1 MSTAHG
7 RPPSDGARHAL
18 WHQLRACFD
27 EDEPPQFRPGET
39 RIPLIAPSYGPDE
52 VWEALDSMLSGR
64 VTMGEKVERFEAAFA
79 RYLGVRHAVMV
90 NSGSSANLLA
100 VAALTSPRSERP
112 LQPGA
117 EVITPAVT
125 WATTVWPIAQA
136 GLVPVLVD
144 VEAETYNI
152 DPEQIERAITTRTR
166 AIMPVHLLGRPCDMD
181 AIADIA
187 ARHELAVIE
196 DACEAHGAEHD
207 GRKVGSLGDL
217 ATFSFYFSHHI
228 TTIEGG
234 ILVTD
239 SDSIA
244 DTARA
249 LRAFGWTRDLAD
261 ANEIA
266 AAHPEIA
273 PRYLFVAAGYNL
285 RPTELQAA
293 FGLHQL
299 GRLHGFVEQRR
310 ANARYWTERLGAL
323 SPHLGLPAE
332 APGTRHAWFAYPV
345 TVAAEAPFTRAEL
358 AAHLEANALETRPIM
373 AGNIA
378 EQPAMATV
386 AHRAVGEL
394 PNARAIHRRAFFFG
408 NHSGIGEPERSA
420 IVDYFADVLARI
432 HRRSGLRGL

>member
-152 DPEQIERAITTRTR
+152 DPKDVEAKITSRTR
-166 AIMPVHLLGRPCDMD
+166 AIMAVHLFGNPCDMTTLRE
-181 AIADIA
+181 IAD
-187 ARHELAVIE
+187 RHNIFLIE
-196 DACEAHGAEHD
+196 DCCQAHFAEHQ
-207 GRKVGSLGDL
+207 GQIVGSIGDI
-217 ATFSFYFSHHI
+217 AGFSFGGKHI
-228 TTIEGG
+228 SAGGGG
-234 ILVTD
+234 IVLTN
-239 SDSIA
+239 
-244 DTARA
+244 
-249 LRAFGWTRDLAD
+249 
-261 ANEIA
+261 NES
-266 AAHPEIA
+266 
-273 PRYLFVAAGYNL
+273 
-285 RPTELQAA
+285 
-293 FGLHQL
+293 
-299 GRLHGFVEQRR
+299 
-310 ANARYWTERLGAL
+310 LGAQATL
-323 SPHLGLPAE
+323 FMDAALPRDDGPYAGRPY
-332 APGTRHAWFAYPV
+332 ANYDSLVKTRF
-345 TVAAEAPFTRAEL
+345 EE
-358 AAHLEANALETRPIM
+358 
-373 AGNIA
+373 
-378 EQPAMATV
+378 
-386 AHRAVGEL
+386 
-394 PNARAIHRRAFFFG
+394 
-408 NHSGIGEPERSA
+408 
-420 IVDYFADVLARI
+420 VLAI
-432 HRRSGLRGL
+432 